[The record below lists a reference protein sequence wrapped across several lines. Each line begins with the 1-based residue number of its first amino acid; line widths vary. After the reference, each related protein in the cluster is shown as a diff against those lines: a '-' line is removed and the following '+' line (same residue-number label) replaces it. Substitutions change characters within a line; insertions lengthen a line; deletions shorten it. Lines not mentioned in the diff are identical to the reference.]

1 MIKVMFLAFCALVLL
16 VYDAGAD
23 TALEINQIMYTDI
36 IENSVYDNKKIF
48 LLLYNEDSVKNEIK

>member
-1 MIKVMFLAFCALVLL
+1 MFLAFCALVLL